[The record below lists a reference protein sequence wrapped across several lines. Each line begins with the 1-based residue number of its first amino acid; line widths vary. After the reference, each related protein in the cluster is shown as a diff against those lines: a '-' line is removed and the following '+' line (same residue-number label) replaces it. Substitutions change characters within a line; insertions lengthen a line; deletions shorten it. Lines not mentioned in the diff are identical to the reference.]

1 MKFLQ
6 TLFIFFLVSVAQA
19 STLIWDRTEA
29 RVAMKPEQAVA
40 KAEYT
45 LTNNSDAPQDIKG
58 QQFLRLYWHSD
69 RQAHTEPRRIDRNN
83 R

>member
-45 LTNNSDAPQDIKG
+45 LTNNSDAPSGYQRSAVPAAVLA
-58 QQFLRLYWHSD
+58 Q
-69 RQAHTEPRRIDRNN
+69 
-83 R
+83 